1 MGVSLVSVR
10 GENSSGLQ
18 QLQNGLGELDE
29 KRWMEHVQR
38 LFPDLSAIKKHSVT
52 HHPSLTREQSEE
64 YQRLVGRHKPLS
76 IREKETITQSGQ
88 RTLTYLV
95 MGSITVRLTTSL
107 TG

>member
-38 LFPDLSAIKKHSVT
+38 
-52 HHPSLTREQSEE
+52 R
-64 YQRLVGRHKPLS
+64 
-76 IREKETITQSGQ
+76 
-88 RTLTYLV
+88 LTYLV